1 MPWGTRI
8 NWLSHDE
15 FKQLCQSTREKL
27 QFTSKE
33 NPCQIHKCSKV
44 TSISSIL
51 PLFYLKWCINT
62 LYLEGNLKEK
72 SYVKPYSS
80 RQINIPTL
88 PTLVPITWAIG
99 LWVLMKCEIRDCF
112 DFIFSTPSG
121 KFWCTSFGFSWNYC
135 FKYDNCIKFSIFW
148 VYLYH

>member
-99 LWVLMKCEIRDCF
+99 LWVLMKCEIRDCL
-112 DFIFSTPSG
+112 
-121 KFWCTSFGFSWNYC
+121 TSFLVHLPVNFDAHLLVFHETIVSSM
-135 FKYDNCIKFSIFW
+135 II
-148 VYLYH
+148 V